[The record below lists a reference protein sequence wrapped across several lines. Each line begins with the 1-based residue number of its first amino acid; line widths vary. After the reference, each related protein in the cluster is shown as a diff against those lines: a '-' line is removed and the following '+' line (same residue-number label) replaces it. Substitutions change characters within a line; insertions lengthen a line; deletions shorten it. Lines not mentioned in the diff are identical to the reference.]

1 MPVVPGALRIA
12 DSLELARASP
22 SLSRNIG
29 TFSIFRTY
37 IIAMRTISST
47 IVVLA
52 ATLVFMNAG
61 LAQQPCRFTVV
72 GDLRIEQFQSKI
84 FDRIITLRIWLPP
97 GYTDA
102 SEATRKFPTLY
113 MLDGQNAFDQCT
125 AFKGEQELQLDE
137 TVTRL
142 ITEHKIAPIVVVGI
156 DSAHGEGRD
165 YEYEV
170 WKDPLTDAN
179 EKEPHGNELSAFFG
193 IELMPYV
200 SARYRVSDDAA
211 MTGIGGTSV
220 GGFAA
225 LYVALNRPDLFGLV
239 LAESPDLWLGNAQLL
254 RDTTFL
260 LRAPDRVSLGV
271 GRAEYNFPQSR
282 EYFAPLRLT
291 ERDAEAATVRMNQI
305 LAFPPRLRFSS
316 AIRGSHHL
324 LSPDSGL
331 GKWISRRPQK
341 IFCRAS

>member
-1 MPVVPGALRIA
+1 M
-12 DSLELARASP
+12 RAF
-22 SLSRNIG
+22 SRV
-29 TFSIFRTY
+29 
-37 IIAMRTISST
+37 

-52 ATLVFMNAG
+52 TTLCIANVG
-61 LAQQPCRFTVV
+61 LTQQPCKSTVV

-84 FDRIITLRIWLPP
+84 FDRMITVRIWLPP
-97 GYTDA
+97 GYTDVSQA
-102 SEATRKFPTLY
+102 SKKYPTLY

-125 AFKGEQELQLDE
+125 AFKGERELQFDE

-142 ITEHKIAPIVVVGI
+142 IAEHKIAPMIVVGV

-179 EKEPHGNELSAFFG
+179 EQEPNGKQLPTFFG
-193 IELMPYV
+193 TELIPYV

-211 MTGIGGTSV
+211 NTGIGGTSV

-225 LYVALNRPDLFGLV
+225 LYVALNRPDLFGLA
-239 LAESPDLWLGNAQLL
+239 LAESPDLWLGNGQLL

-260 LRAPDRVSLGV
+260 MRAPDRVAIGV
-271 GRAEYNFPQSR
+271 GRNEYNFPQSK

-291 ERDAEAATVRMNQI
+291 ERDAEVATVRMNQI
-305 LAFPPRLRFSS
+305 LASNLKKAFIKRPAVRLVIEPGANHS
-316 AIRGSHHL
+316 AL
-324 LSPDSGL
+324 YWSGRIPAAIIFL
-331 GKWISRRPQK
+331 YGESGKNR
-341 IFCRAS
+341 